1 MLSLYILLSFIL
13 VTLFSIVTVSIAEAT
28 DYVNQEHNINFEY
41 PDEWKLYET
50 LTIEEKKNYDKIIVG
65 SLIPEPKETPAGFT
79 TDPLVTL
86 ATIYNNQDPQINI
99 ITFSNMD
106 SLEALT
112 KAVEKELS
120 SVSENIIDEEKIE
133 QSGIQF
139 NIISQ
144 SIDEEI
150 LGGYNENH
158 YILFQNDNTGY
169 LLIYEV
175 PPEKKD
181 KYMNDVFNLATTF
194 IN

>member
-1 MLSLYILLSFIL
+1 M
-13 VTLFSIVTVSIAEAT
+13 
-28 DYVNQEHNINFEY
+28 
-41 PDEWKLYET
+41 
-50 LTIEEKKNYDKIIVG
+50 TIDKKKNYDKIIVG

-86 ATIYNNQDPQINI
+86 ATIYNNQDPQISI

-106 SLEALT
+106 SLDELT

-120 SVSENIIDEEKIE
+120 SVSENIFNEEQIE

-150 LGGYNENH
+150 LGGYSGNH
-158 YILFQNDNTGY
+158 YILFHEGDIGY
-169 LLIYEV
+169 LLTYQV

-181 KYMNDVFNLATTF
+181 KYMNNVFNLATTF